1 MHMHME
7 MYCMHMEMY
16 FTLIKILVMLYLIVM
31 KWAFLTQTLIILIL
45 MINLMKIILLVWYIK
60 FENREELKKELSEE
74 LRPVARH
81 PNRWWDWCMS
91 ENEKEEI
98 DPMFIEEL

>member
-16 FTLIKILVMLYLIVM
+16 STLIKILVMLYLIVM
-31 KWAFLTQTLIILIL
+31 KWVFLIQTLIILIL

-60 FENREELKKELSEE
+60 LENREELKKELSEE

>member
-16 FTLIKILVMLYLIVM
+16 STLIKILVMLYLIVM
-31 KWAFLTQTLIILIL
+31 KWVFLIQTLIILIL

-81 PNRWWDWCMS
+81 PNRLWDWCMP